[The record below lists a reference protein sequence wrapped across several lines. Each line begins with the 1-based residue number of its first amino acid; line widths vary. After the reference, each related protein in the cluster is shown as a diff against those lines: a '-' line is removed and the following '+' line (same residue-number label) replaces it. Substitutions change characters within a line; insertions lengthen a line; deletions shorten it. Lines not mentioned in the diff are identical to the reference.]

1 MNIQWNG
8 VMPAVTTKFTNEDTL
23 DLVNFELNINAQLA
37 AGVNGIILGGTLG
50 EASTLTADEKRIL
63 IKKTVEIV
71 KGKVPVIINIAE
83 QSTTG
88 AIEAVR
94 LAEEYG
100 ANGLMLLPPMRYK
113 ADAREF

>member
-1 MNIQWNG
+1 MLIRTGLRGKVKNRPRNLSI
-8 VMPAVTTKFTNEDTL
+8 PF
-23 DLVNFELNINAQLA
+23 
-37 AGVNGIILGGTLG
+37 
-50 EASTLTADEKRIL
+50 TADEKRIL

-94 LAEEYG
+94 KAEEYG

-113 ADAREF
+113 ADSRETVTYFKKNCQ